1 MNSPQ
6 TSKIREFSNTAAIGL
21 MTVLSIA
28 IGLYA
33 FVFQARLTGN
43 PTFHLRFDELYVPS
57 SMHVIG
63 GGIVLLTGG
72 FQFWKWLRRA
82 YPLIHRWSGRLYL
95 SFVLIGGVGGLILAP
110 GSDGGLVA
118 NFGFGT
124 LAVLW
129 LFSGYQA
136 YISIRRGDVSSHRAW
151 MMRNYAMAFGAVTL
165 RIYLGLFQVWEV
177 PFSEAYP
184 VTAWLSWVPNLVAVE
199 WYLALSAATVRSR
212 EVAS

>member
-1 MNSPQ
+1 MSATE
-6 TSKIREFSNTAAIGL
+6 TSKFQGSGRKIAVGL
-21 MTVLSIA
+21 MTLMSIA

-33 FVFQARLTGN
+33 IAFQARLTGN
-43 PTFHLRFDELYVPS
+43 PTFHLRFDASYLPS

-72 FQFWKWLRRA
+72 FQFWAWLRRR
-82 YPLIHRWSGRLYL
+82 YPRAHRWSGRVYL
-95 SFVLIGGVGGLILAP
+95 SCVLIGGIGGLILAP
-110 GSDGGLVA
+110 NSEGGLVA

-129 LFSGYQA
+129 LFSGYHA
-136 YISIRRGDVSSHRAW
+136 YTSIRRGDVAAHRAW

-165 RIYLGLFQVWEV
+165 RIYLGLFQIWEV

-184 VTAWLSWVPNLVAVE
+184 VTAWISWVPNLIAVE
-199 WYLALSAATVRSR
+199 WYLALSSTENRRVAATT
-212 EVAS
+212 